1 MKKIIIAVIL
11 LLAGGAAYYF
21 MAYPPVVKKRLAER
35 SLAAF
40 SEAVATK
47 DRAQIGAALGAFL
60 APDAKIRLE
69 ISFITIQTVLGREN
83 PPLVQDFTKETF
95 IAFIDNVLYP
105 LTDYMYEGR
114 ITSFALSED
123 GSQAAVG
130 FANDGW
136 ADGISHASGIAL
148 NMRYTVKGT
157 CGGAA
162 AFEEE
167 KALLKEAVCK
177 LELRLV
183 PKPGELNK
191 VRDMGAMREILT
203 GQ

>member
-1 MKKIIIAVIL
+1 MKKIMIAVML
-11 LLAGGAAYYF
+11 VLVGGGAYYF
-21 MAYPPVVKKRLAER
+21 LAYPPVVKKRAAER

-47 DRAQIGAALGAFL
+47 DRTQIGAALTKFL

-69 ISFITIQTVLGREN
+69 ISFISIQTVLGRES

-95 IAFIDNVLYP
+95 IPFIDNVLYP
-105 LTDYMYEGR
+105 LTDYMYNGKIE
-114 ITSFALSED
+114 SFELSED
-123 GSQAAVG
+123 GKQAAVG

-148 NMRYTVKGT
+148 NMRYTVKGL
-157 CGGAA
+157 CSGSAIFSG
-162 AFEEE
+162 EE
-167 KALLKEAVCK
+167 AQLKDAVCQ
-177 LELRLV
+177 LQLRLV
-183 PKPGELNK
+183 PKPGELDK
-191 VRDMGAMREILT
+191 VKDMGAMREILT

>member
-1 MKKIIIAVIL
+1 MKKIIAVIL

-47 DRAQIGAALGAFL
+47 DRTQIGAALGTFL

-83 PPLVQDFTKETF
+83 PPLIQDFTKETF
-95 IAFIDNVLYP
+95 IPFIDNVLYP

-114 ITSFALSED
+114 ITSFALAQD
-123 GSQAAVG
+123 GAASLSFG
-130 FANDGW
+130 NDGW

-162 AFEEE
+162 TFEEE

-191 VRDMGAMREILT
+191 VKDMGTMREILT